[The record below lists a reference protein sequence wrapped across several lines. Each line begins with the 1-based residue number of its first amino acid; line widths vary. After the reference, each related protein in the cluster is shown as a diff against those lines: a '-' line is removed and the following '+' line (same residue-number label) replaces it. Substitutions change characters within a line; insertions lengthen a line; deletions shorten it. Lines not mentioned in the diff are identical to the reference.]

1 MHTHKRHKV
10 LWQRR
15 SARGYTA
22 GRSVRAC
29 VCRAA
34 CRHKLRP
41 LNTFAHAA
49 ARSRR
54 VATELAEQTAVAG
67 SLSSQGVCLLI
78 HTSFALSHNVK
89 SLLVCPSLNAC
100 IRGIFTFPR
109 VSNGTLPFGATN
121 TLKNVGCKDDWGLSY
136 EGSRAAPSFDKT
148 HSPPFVAFLS
158 PAASL

>member
-1 MHTHKRHKV
+1 MAAQVGKRIHC
-10 LWQRR
+10 R
-15 SARGYTA
+15 TE
-22 GRSVRAC
+22 C

-34 CRHKLRP
+34 CRHKLRR

-89 SLLVCPSLNAC
+89 SLLVCPSINAC
-100 IRGIFTFPR
+100 ICGIFTSPS
-109 VSNGTLPFGATN
+109 VSNETLPLDATN
-121 TLKNVGCKDDWGLSY
+121 MLKNVGCKENWDLSY
-136 EGSRAAPSFDKT
+136 EGSRATHSFDKT
-148 HSPPFVAFLS
+148 HSPPFVGFLS

>member
-1 MHTHKRHKV
+1 MCACV
-10 LWQRR
+10 
-15 SARGYTA
+15 
-22 GRSVRAC
+22 C

-67 SLSSQGVCLLI
+67 SLSSQVVCLLI

-89 SLLVCPSLNAC
+89 SLLVCPSINAC
-100 IRGIFTFPR
+100 IRGIFTFPCA
-109 VSNGTLPFGATN
+109 LPLDATN

-136 EGSRAAPSFDKT
+136 EGSRAAHSFDKT
-148 HSPPFVAFLS
+148 HSSPFVGFLS